1 MKKING
7 EANVLAV
14 AAAKE
19 FGEGFARFHFFVNH
33 DIYENVILSYFKTL
47 YLITPIPLPLTSL
60 RLRNYSTK

>member
-19 FGEGFARFHFFVNH
+19 FGEGFARLHFSVNH
-33 DIYENVILSYFKTL
+33 DA
-47 YLITPIPLPLTSL
+47 
-60 RLRNYSTK
+60 